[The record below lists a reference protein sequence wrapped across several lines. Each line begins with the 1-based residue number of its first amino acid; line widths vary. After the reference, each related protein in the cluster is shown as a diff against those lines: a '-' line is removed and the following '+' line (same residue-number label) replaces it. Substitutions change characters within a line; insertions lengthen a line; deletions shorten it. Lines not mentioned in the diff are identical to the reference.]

1 MSWMELVNY
10 QGQDEIVE
18 YIYGL
23 ILGLAE
29 NRVKYLKIS
38 NVDSVNIFNDEY
50 WNNLQFNF

>member
-1 MSWMELVNY
+1 MGLVNY

-23 ILGLAE
+23 VLGLAE

-38 NVDSVNIFNDEY
+38 NVNSVNIFNDEY
-50 WNNLQFNF
+50 WNNLQFNY